1 MARVAVV
8 TGGTRGIGEGIS
20 MALKAKGYRVAATY
34 AGNDTAAQQF
44 QIKTGI
50 PVFKFDVGDYAACEK
65 GVAQITRNLGPVDV
79 LVNNAGITR
88 DVVLHRMTPA
98 QWGEVIRTN
107 LDSAFNMTRLVIE
120 GMRARN
126 FGRIVSISS
135 INGRK
140 GQLGQANYSAAKAGL
155 VGFSKAIALEGASKG
170 VTCNVI
176 APGYINTEMVAA
188 VPKEVLE
195 SKILPMIPVGRL
207 GTAAEVAR
215 CVVFLAA
222 DDAGFITG
230 ACFDANGGQYMAT

>member
-155 VGFSKAIALEGASKG
+155 VGFSKAIALEGASKN